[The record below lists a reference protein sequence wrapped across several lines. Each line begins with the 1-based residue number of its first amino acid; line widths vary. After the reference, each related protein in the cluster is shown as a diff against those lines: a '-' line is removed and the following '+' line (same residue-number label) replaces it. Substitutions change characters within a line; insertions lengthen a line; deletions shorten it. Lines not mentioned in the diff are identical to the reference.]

1 MSKTEE
7 KGENPY
13 KPKDRE
19 GGFPSDMPYIQ
30 KRFFE
35 IIPGIFTWTLL
46 LLPVIFALLR
56 WEIALVVYI
65 SFLVAYWFFRT
76 IKFAIGAYL
85 GVRRM
90 EEEKQIDW
98 VGKIT
103 KLNSDKFPD
112 LRYIYLCPVYAESL
126 EILEPSFKAW
136 SESDIG
142 AKKID
147 VVMAMEEAK
156 KDLQIEN
163 FNTLKQ
169 KYGHKFGSMRYY
181 IHPAGIPG
189 EIIGVKGAN
198 INYAARELVKDLEKE
213 GKKISNYLVA
223 TCDSDLRPHPKYLS
237 AITYRYLT
245 SEKPFK
251 TFYASAVH
259 SFNNNI
265 WNVPPIIRTQS
276 NMLTLVVLHYWV
288 LSKDVKIPF
297 TGERIYTKDTFSSY
311 VVNLKTLK
319 EIEFWDPE
327 IPNDDTAFYWN
338 SILRSKGE
346 FRSEEV
352 YVPTYN
358 DAVENKTFIKSHVSF
373 YKQQYRWGWGI
384 INYPISL
391 AILFQDKENF
401 PVYRKVLLS
410 KTMFEYLWF
419 LTVVFVLTF
428 GLNIMG
434 WLNPAYQYTVFAYNL
449 PRILSYIFSVIML
462 SNIVIVVSRRK
473 ITPIPKG
480 WKWWRH
486 ILDFFETFLI
496 AFNMITFSFIPY
508 MQAITEMMFGKGKFK
523 RNFYITEKVRIEKG
537 QS

>member
-1 MSKTEE
+1 MNKTEE
-7 KGENPY
+7 KGKNLY

-30 KRFFE
+30 RRFFE
-35 IIPGIFTWTLL
+35 TIPGIFTWTLL

-65 SFLVAYWFFRT
+65 SFLVAYWLFRT
-76 IKFAIGAYL
+76 IKFAIGAYI

-98 VGKIT
+98 VGKI
-103 KLNSDKFPD
+103 KELNSDKFSD
-112 LRYIYLCPVYAESL
+112 LRYIYLCPVYGESL

-147 VVMAMEEAK
+147 VVVAMEEAK

-169 KYGHKFGSMRYY
+169 KYGNKFGSMRYY

-245 SEKPFK
+245 SEKPFE

-297 TGERIYTKDTFSSY
+297 TGERLHTKDTFSSY

-391 AILFQDKENF
+391 AILFQDRENF

-508 MQAITEMMFGKGKFK
+508 MQAITEMMFGRGKFK
-523 RNFYITEKVRIEKG
+523 RNFYVTEKVRIEKE
-537 QS
+537 